1 MCEVNLVSSGM
12 VYYCLVTLNVAMVL
26 VNCGLV
32 WVGVMWYGIVYCSL
46 VLFVLACCR
55 FLVVV

>member
-1 MCEVNLVSSGM
+1 MSSGM
-12 VYYCLVTLNVAMVL
+12 VYYYVVTLNVAMVL

-32 WVGVMWYGIVYCSL
+32 WVGVMWYGFVYCGL

-55 FLVVV
+55 FLVVYKMV